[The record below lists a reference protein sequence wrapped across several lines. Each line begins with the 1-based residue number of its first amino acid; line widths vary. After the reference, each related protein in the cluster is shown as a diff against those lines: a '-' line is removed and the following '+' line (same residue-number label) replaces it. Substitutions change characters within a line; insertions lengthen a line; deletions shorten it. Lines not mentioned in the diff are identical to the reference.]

1 MVNNTYKFFKK
12 KYITSVVLYIYK
24 YFLGGDYMEL
34 STKQV
39 MRCNRLM
46 YYVAML
52 MCFFYYTNKNFTV
65 DHSLNIPL
73 VVSTTLAVAIS
84 SFVYFKFKSQK
95 STLYIM
101 TAVFIIPY
109 SAALFT
115 VPSWS
120 YYAYIITIMIVLI
133 FSLNVRLMVIV
144 AVVSEIL
151 VMMSIKIKLSFW
163 SEGNRAEMM
172 FSVIMLAVLCVIL
185 YFGEKLFIQFMKE
198 KEEEIRLEAEK
209 TKNTASQV
217 ISTVTDINTNF
228 NEILENLEQINHQAE
243 SNSLAMESIAH
254 TTEETVN
261 EIMQQADMTTGI
273 QNAINQTKENV
284 ETVHQ
289 TTGAAMDIVEHGIK
303 IMEDL
308 NEYSTTVN
316 NSTNQIT
323 EAINLL
329 RDKVNKVSEITGVIL
344 SISNQTNLLALN
356 ASIEAARAGDAGR
369 GFAVVA
375 EQIRQ
380 LSDQTKDSTGQ
391 ITEINNELS
400 KVTEST
406 TDILGESIKSI
417 GKQNEKIIEAS
428 NSFTSTSE
436 CMKNLKH
443 LVDGIV
449 LDIDK
454 INHSNVTI
462 VDSISQISASTE
474 EISSCSQDS
483 AHSSESIMEEMNE
496 FTKRINDVSNQ
507 LNELVSSI

>member
-1 MVNNTYKFFKK
+1 
-12 KYITSVVLYIYK
+12 
-24 YFLGGDYMEL
+24 MEL
-34 STKQV
+34 LTKQII
-39 MRCNRLM
+39 RCNKLM
-46 YYVAML
+46 YWVINVL
-52 MCFFYYTNKNFTV
+52 CFFYLSNITFTI
-65 DHSLNIPL
+65 DGSLNIL
-73 VVSTTLAVAIS
+73 LMLTSIATVGIN
-84 SFVYFKFKSQK
+84 SFIYFKYKTKKSI
-95 STLYIM
+95 LYVM
-101 TAVFIIPY
+101 TALFLVPY
-109 SAALFT
+109 SVALFT
-115 VPSWS
+115 IPSLS
-120 YYAYIITIMIVLI
+120 YYAYIIAVIIVLI
-133 FSLNVRLMVIV
+133 FALDVKPMVLVAIASEIMVIISV
-144 AVVSEIL
+144 R
-151 VMMSIKIKLSFW
+151 IKLSYW
-163 SEGNRAEMM
+163 KSQNRMEIG
-172 FSVIMLAVLCVIL
+172 FSVFMLGILCVVL
-185 YFGEKLFIQFMKE
+185 YFGERFFIQFMKE
-198 KEEEIRLEAEK
+198 KEEEIKLEAEK
-209 TKNTASQV
+209 AKNTASQV

-228 NEILENLEQINHQAE
+228 DDILENLEQINHQAE

-254 TTEETVN
+254 TTEDTVN

-289 TTGAAMDIVEHGIK
+289 TTVATMDIVDHGIK
-303 IMEDL
+303 IMKDL
-308 NEYSTTVN
+308 NEHSTTLN

-380 LSDQTKDSTGQ
+380 LSNQTKDSTQQ
-391 ITEINNELS
+391 ITQINSELS

-406 TDILGESIKSI
+406 TNILGDSIKSI
-417 GKQNEKIIEAS
+417 GKQNEKIIEAN
-428 NSFTSTSE
+428 NSFSSTSE

-454 INHSNVTI
+454 INNSNVTI

-483 AHSSESIMEEMNE
+483 AHSSESIMQEMNE
-496 FTKRINDVSNQ
+496 FTKRINDISNQ
-507 LNELVSSI
+507 LNKLVSSI

>member
-1 MVNNTYKFFKK
+1 
-12 KYITSVVLYIYK
+12 
-24 YFLGGDYMEL
+24 MEL
-34 STKQV
+34 STKQI

-46 YYVAML
+46 YYSIVAL
-52 MCFFYYTNKNFTV
+52 CFFYYTSREFTI
-65 DHSLNIPL
+65 DNSLNIAL
-73 VVSTTLAVAIS
+73 IITNTLTVAIS

-101 TAVFIIPY
+101 TVAFMMPY
-109 SAALFT
+109 GVALFT
-115 VPSWS
+115 IPSWS
-120 YYAYIITIMIVLI
+120 YYAYIIAIMIVLI
-133 FSLNVRLMVIV
+133 FSLNTKLMVLTAIT
-144 AVVSEIL
+144 SEIL
-151 VMMSIKIKLSFW
+151 VIISIKVKLSFW
-163 SEGNRAEMM
+163 SEGQETDVP
-172 FSVIMLAVLCVIL
+172 FSILMLAVLCVVL

-198 KEEEIRLEAEK
+198 KEEEIRVEADK

-228 NEILENLEQINHQAE
+228 NDILENLKQINHQAE
-243 SNSLAMESIAH
+243 SNSLAMGSIAH
-254 TTEETVN
+254 TTEDTVN
-261 EIMQQADMTTGI
+261 EIMQQASMTTDI

-289 TTGAAMDIVEHGIK
+289 TTVDAMDIVDHGIK

-308 NEYSTTVN
+308 NEHSTTVN

-323 EAINLL
+323 EAIKVLK
-329 RDKVNKVSEITGVIL
+329 DKVNKVSEITEVIL

-417 GKQNEKIIEAS
+417 ERQNEKIIEAN

-454 INHSNVTI
+454 INKSNVTI

-496 FTKRINDVSNQ
+496 FTKRINGVSNQ

>member
-1 MVNNTYKFFKK
+1 
-12 KYITSVVLYIYK
+12 
-24 YFLGGDYMEL
+24 MEL
-34 STKQV
+34 STKQIL
-39 MRCNRLM
+39 RCNKLM
-46 YYVAML
+46 YWVINVL
-52 MCFFYYTNKNFTV
+52 CFFYLTSINYTI
-65 DHSLNIPL
+65 DGSINIL
-73 VVSTTLAVAIS
+73 LGITTLLTIAIN
-84 SFVYFKFKSQK
+84 SFAYFRHKSK
-95 STLYIM
+95 KCVLYIM
-101 TAVFIIPY
+101 IVVFFMPY
-109 SAALFT
+109 SVSLMT
-115 VPSWS
+115 IPSWG
-120 YYAYIITIMIVLI
+120 YYVY
-133 FSLNVRLMVIV
+133 IV
-144 AVVSEIL
+144 AVMIALIFALDAKPMVITAIASEI
-151 VMMSIKIKLSFW
+151 VAIIGVKFKLSFW
-163 SEGNRAEMM
+163 EPEERMEIG
-172 FSVIMLAVLCVIL
+172 FVIIMLAIFCVVL

-198 KEEEIRLEAEK
+198 KQEEIRVEADK

-228 NEILENLEQINHQAE
+228 NDILENLKQINHQAE
-243 SNSLAMESIAH
+243 SNSLAMGSIAH
-254 TTEETVN
+254 TTEDTVN
-261 EIMQQADMTTGI
+261 EIMQQASMTTDI

-289 TTGAAMDIVEHGIK
+289 TTVDAMDIVDHGIK

-308 NEYSTTVN
+308 NEHSTTVN
-316 NSTNQIT
+316 NSTNEIT
-323 EAINLL
+323 QSINLL
-329 RDKVNKVSEITGVIL
+329 RDKVNKVSEITEVIL

-391 ITEINNELS
+391 ITEINHELS

-406 TDILGESIKSI
+406 TDILGNSIKSI
-417 GKQNEKIIEAS
+417 ERQNEKIIEAN

-454 INHSNVTI
+454 INKSNVTI

-496 FTKRINDVSNQ
+496 FTKRINGVSNQ

>member
-1 MVNNTYKFFKK
+1 MQ
-12 KYITSVVLYIYK
+12 
-24 YFLGGDYMEL
+24 L
-34 STKQV
+34 STKQI

-46 YYVAML
+46 YYVIMAL
-52 MCFFYYTNKNFTV
+52 SFFYYLNRNFTV
-65 DHSLNIPL
+65 DNSLNIPL
-73 VVSTTLAVAIS
+73 VVCNTLSVLIN
-84 SFVYFKFKSQK
+84 SFVYFKFKFRK

-115 VPSWS
+115 IPSWS
-120 YYAYIITIMIVLI
+120 YYAYIIAIMIALI
-133 FSLNVRLMVIV
+133 FSLNTKLMILI
-144 AVVSEIL
+144 AIASEIL
-151 VMMSIKIKLSFW
+151 VMISIKVKLSFW
-163 SEGNRAEMM
+163 NTGSTSEIW
-172 FSVIMLAVLCVIL
+172 FSVIMLAILCVVL

-209 TKNTASQV
+209 TKTTANQV

-228 NEILENLEQINHQAE
+228 NDILENLKQINQQAE
-243 SNSLAMESIAH
+243 SNSVAMGSIAH
-254 TTEETVN
+254 TTEDTVN
-261 EIMQQADMTTGI
+261 EIMQQASMTTDI

-289 TTGAAMDIVEHGIK
+289 TTVDAMDIVDHGIK

-323 EAINLL
+323 DAIKVLK
-329 RDKVNKVSEITGVIL
+329 DKVNKVSEITDVIL

-417 GKQNEKIIEAS
+417 GKQNEKIIEAN

-454 INHSNVTI
+454 INDSNVTI

-496 FTKRINDVSNQ
+496 FTKRINGVSNQ

>member
-1 MVNNTYKFFKK
+1 
-12 KYITSVVLYIYK
+12 
-24 YFLGGDYMEL
+24 MEL
-34 STKQV
+34 STKQI

-46 YYVAML
+46 YYSIVAL
-52 MCFFYYTNKNFTV
+52 CFFYYTSREFTI
-65 DHSLNIPL
+65 DNSLNIAL
-73 VVSTTLAVAIS
+73 IITNTLTVAIS

-101 TAVFIIPY
+101 TVAFMMPY
-109 SAALFT
+109 GVALFT
-115 VPSWS
+115 IPSWS
-120 YYAYIITIMIVLI
+120 YYAYIIAIMIVLI
-133 FSLNVRLMVIV
+133 FSLNTKLMVLTAIT
-144 AVVSEIL
+144 SEIL
-151 VMMSIKIKLSFW
+151 VIISIKVKLSFW
-163 SEGNRAEMM
+163 SEGQETDVP
-172 FSVIMLAVLCVIL
+172 FSILMLAVLCVVL

-198 KEEEIRLEAEK
+198 KQEEIRVEADK

-228 NEILENLEQINHQAE
+228 NDILENLKQINHQAE
-243 SNSLAMESIAH
+243 SNSLAMGSIAH
-254 TTEETVN
+254 TTEDTVN
-261 EIMQQADMTTGI
+261 EIMQQASMTTDI

-289 TTGAAMDIVEHGIK
+289 TTVDAMDIVDHGIK

-308 NEYSTTVN
+308 NEHSTTVN

-323 EAINLL
+323 EAIKVLK
-329 RDKVNKVSEITGVIL
+329 DKVNKVSEITEVIL

-417 GKQNEKIIEAS
+417 ERQNEKIIEAN
-428 NSFTSTSE
+428 NSFASTSE

-454 INHSNVTI
+454 INKSNVTI

-496 FTKRINDVSNQ
+496 FTKRINGVSNQ

>member
-1 MVNNTYKFFKK
+1 
-12 KYITSVVLYIYK
+12 
-24 YFLGGDYMEL
+24 MEL
-34 STKQV
+34 STKQIL
-39 MRCNRLM
+39 RCNKLM
-46 YYVAML
+46 YWVINVL
-52 MCFFYYTNKNFTV
+52 CFFLVTNITFTI
-65 DHSLNIPL
+65 DRSINTLLLLTAIL
-73 VVSTTLAVAIS
+73 TVVIN
-84 SFVYFKFKSQK
+84 SFIYFKYKTKK

-101 TAVFIIPY
+101 TALFLVPY
-109 SAALFT
+109 SVALMT
-115 VPSWS
+115 IPSLS
-120 YYAYIITIMIVLI
+120 FYTYIIAVMIALI
-133 FSLNVRLMVIV
+133 FALDAKPMVLV
-144 AVVSEIL
+144 AIASEI
-151 VMMSIKIKLSFW
+151 VVIISVKIKLSYW
-163 SEGNRAEMM
+163 KPQNTNEIG
-172 FSVIMLAVLCVIL
+172 FSVVMLAILCVIL

-289 TTGAAMDIVEHGIK
+289 TTGAAMDIVAHGIK

-417 GKQNEKIIEAS
+417 SKQNEKIIEAS

>member
-1 MVNNTYKFFKK
+1 M
-12 KYITSVVLYIYK
+12 
-24 YFLGGDYMEL
+24 
-34 STKQV
+34 
-39 MRCNRLM
+39 
-46 YYVAML
+46 
-52 MCFFYYTNKNFTV
+52 
-65 DHSLNIPL
+65 
-73 VVSTTLAVAIS
+73 
-84 SFVYFKFKSQK
+84 
-95 STLYIM
+95 LYIM
-101 TAVFIIPY
+101 TAVFFIPY
-109 SAALFT
+109 SFALIIMA
-115 VPSWS
+115 SYS
-120 YYAYIITIMIVLI
+120 YYAYIIPIMIVLI
-133 FSLNVRLMVIV
+133 FALDAKPMIITAIVSEVILIV
-144 AVVSEIL
+144 AIRVKVALWE
-151 VMMSIKIKLSFW
+151 VQGGM
-163 SEGNRAEMM
+163 ETG
-172 FSVIMLAVLCVIL
+172 FSVIMLAILCVVL
-185 YFGEKLFIQFMKE
+185 YFGEKVFIQFMKE
-198 KEEEIRLEAEK
+198 KEEEIKLEANK

-217 ISTVTDINTNF
+217 ISTITNINTDF
-228 NEILENLEQINHQAE
+228 SDILENLKQINHQAE
-243 SNSLAMESIAH
+243 SNSLAMGSIAH
-254 TTEETVN
+254 TTEDTVN
-261 EIMQQADMTTGI
+261 EIMQQASMTTDI

-289 TTGAAMDIVEHGIK
+289 TTVDAMDIVDNGIK

-308 NEYSTTVN
+308 NEHSTTVN
-316 NSTNQIT
+316 DSTNQIT
-323 EAINLL
+323 EAIKVLK
-329 RDKVNKVSEITGVIL
+329 DKVNKVSEITDVIL

-380 LSDQTKDSTGQ
+380 LSDQTKNSTGQ

-400 KVTEST
+400 KVTEHT

-417 GKQNEKIIEAS
+417 GKQNEKIIEAN

-483 AHSSESIMEEMNE
+483 AHTSESIMEEMNE
-496 FTKRINDVSNQ
+496 FTKRINGVSNQ